1 MMAFLTFVPFTLFLF
16 LAYNAMVFLGGMPG
30 QLENVLSTVTLPSG
44 AVWEVS
50 VGDVLIIVGMFI
62 LFIELFKA
70 TRTSHSS
77 IVDHVL
83 SMMVFVAFLV
93 EFIVV
98 QAAGTSVFF
107 ILLMLSLVDVVA
119 GFTVSIAAARRDFGI
134 NPGLQ

>member
-1 MMAFLTFVPFTLFLF
+1 MAVLSFVPFTLFLF
-16 LAYNAMVFLGGMPG
+16 LAYNVMVFLGGMPE
-30 QLENVLSTVTLPSG
+30 QLDNNLMSVTLPSG
-44 AVWEVS
+44 SEWQIN
-50 VGDVLIIVGMFI
+50 VGDVLIIIGTVI
-62 LFIELFKA
+62 LFVELFKA

-98 QAAGTSVFF
+98 QAAGNSVFF

-134 NPGLQ
+134 NPDLR